1 MLISNTNLQVTE
13 TSSLSGG
20 TNSNFGA
27 IRYMQNLGKDKR
39 KCMSNKLIK
48 NKNTLPEINEGVR
61 VYNQIGYIVIFLG
74 ICSFALLGFVNL
86 LPQDYEKYNIP
97 LFFGVWAV
105 ISLILVIMGIIPL
118 LLGKY
123 SKKYRIWAEK
133 DVESYQNWLLKK
145 IQKSMEKDK
154 KMKH

>member
-1 MLISNTNLQVTE
+1 
-13 TSSLSGG
+13 
-20 TNSNFGA
+20 
-27 IRYMQNLGKDKR
+27 
-39 KCMSNKLIK
+39 MSNKLVK
-48 NKNTLPEINEGVR
+48 NKNAPPEINEGVR
-61 VYNQIGYIVIFLG
+61 VYNQIGYIFIFLG
-74 ICSFALLGFVNL
+74 IFSFILLGFVSL

-97 LFFGVWAV
+97 LFFGIWAV
-105 ISLILVIMGIIPL
+105 ISLILVIMGVIPL

-123 SKKYRIWAEK
+123 SKKYRIWVEK

>member
-1 MLISNTNLQVTE
+1 MILEPLDIRK
-13 TSSLSGG
+13 TSERVRE
-20 TNSNFGA
+20 N
-27 IRYMQNLGKDKR
+27 
-39 KCMSNKLIK
+39 MSNKLIK
-48 NKNTLPEINEGVR
+48 NKNAPPEINEGVR
-61 VYNQIGYIVIFLG
+61 VYNQIGYIFIFLG
-74 ICSFALLGFVNL
+74 IFSFILLGFVSL

-97 LFFGVWAV
+97 LFFGIWAV
-105 ISLILVIMGIIPL
+105 ISLILVIMGVIPL

-123 SKKYRIWAEK
+123 SKKYRIWVEK